1 MQACKFIE
9 KILQHW
15 CFPFTSWEFKS
26 TSYEFKFTSYEFK
39 STSYEFKS
47 TGYEIFL
54 SSHQHK
60 TLCCAFKLLLPGT
73 VNFST
78 SYQRWL
84 FRQWLLIGAL
94 CLCLVPSLIFRPT
107 LILVPE
113 YIGMKMLF
121 SLQIFTRN

>member
-1 MQACKFIE
+1 MKRYSNTGVFLLRVT
-9 KILQHW
+9 K
-15 CFPFTSWEFKS
+15 
-26 TSYEFKFTSYEFK
+26 YELRIQIHELRVQIYELRVQI
-39 STSYEFKS
+39 YELRFKS